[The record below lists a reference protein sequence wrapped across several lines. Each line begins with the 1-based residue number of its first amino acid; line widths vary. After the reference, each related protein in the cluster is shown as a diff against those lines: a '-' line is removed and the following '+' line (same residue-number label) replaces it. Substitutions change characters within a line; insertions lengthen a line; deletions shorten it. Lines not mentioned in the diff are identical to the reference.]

1 MDTKAFNYIGYGLY
15 VITSF
20 DGKKHNGFI
29 SNSVMQISV
38 TPLKVAVSI
47 NKQNYSYNVIK
58 ESGIMNVNILTEETP
73 FATFSK
79 FGFQSGKE
87 VDKFSGETV
96 ITTQNGLAV
105 LKDNVNAV
113 LCLKVDEFVDAGS
126 HGLFICSVEDS
137 FVKDD
142 KETMTYSFY
151 HKNVSRSQRL
161 KTLTFVK
168 FVTTFTK
175 GKNFQAII
183 SAHYVNTAQ
192 NFLKRNN

>member
-1 MDTKAFNYIGYGLY
+1 MDIKAFNYIGYGLY

-38 TPLKVAVSI
+38 NPLKVAVSI

-58 ESGIMNVNILTEETP
+58 QSGIMNVNILTEETP

-79 FGFQSGKE
+79 FGFQSGRE

-113 LCLKVDEFVDAGS
+113 LCLKVEEFVDAGS

-151 HKNVSRSQRL
+151 HKNV
-161 KTLTFVK
+161 KPK
-168 FVTTFTK
+168 PK
-175 GKNFQAII
+175 AKNA
-183 SAHYVNTAQ
+183 YVCKICNYVYEGEELPSDYICPLCKHGAE
-192 NFLKRNN
+192 FFEKK

>member
-1 MDTKAFNYIGYGLY
+1 MDIKAFNYIGYGLY

-38 TPLKVAVSI
+38 NPLKVAVSI

-79 FGFQSGKE
+79 FGFQSGRE
-87 VDKFSGETV
+87 VDKFSGEKV

-151 HKNVSRSQRL
+151 HKNV
-161 KTLTFVK
+161 KPK
-168 FVTTFTK
+168 PK
-175 GKNFQAII
+175 AKNA
-183 SAHYVNTAQ
+183 YVCKICNYVYEGEELPSDYICPLCKHGAE
-192 NFLKRNN
+192 FFEKK

>member
-1 MDTKAFNYIGYGLY
+1 MDIKAFNYIGYGLY

-38 TPLKVAVSI
+38 SPLKVAVSI

-73 FATFSK
+73 FSTFTK
-79 FGFQSGKE
+79 FGFQSGRE
-87 VDKFSGETV
+87 VDKFSGEKV
-96 ITTQNGLAV
+96 ITTQNDLAV

-113 LCLKVDEFVDAGS
+113 LCLKVEGVIDSGS

-151 HKNVSRSQRL
+151 HKNV
-161 KTLTFVK
+161 KPK
-168 FVTTFTK
+168 PK
-175 GKNFQAII
+175 AKNA
-183 SAHYVNTAQ
+183 YVCKICNYVYEGEELPSDYICPLCKHGAE
-192 NFLKRNN
+192 FFEKK